1 MTRAERANVTRLTS
15 LAALT
20 ASIAHEAVRGA
31 TLGASML
38 MMAASAMGF
47 STGPM
52 VDFNAYAMVAEFGL
66 APDEFPVMLVALGH
80 GLPQNWPQKARPVE
94 TVLELVVRPS

>member
-1 MTRAERANVTRLTS
+1 MMRAERANVTRLTS

-20 ASIAHEAVRGA
+20 ASIAHEAVRSA

-52 VDFNAYAMVAEFGL
+52 VDSNAHSLVAEFGL
-66 APDEFPVMLVALGH
+66 ASDELPVMLVALGRC
-80 GLPQNWPQKARPVE
+80 LPRNWPQKPRRPIE
-94 TVLELVVRPS
+94 PVLELV